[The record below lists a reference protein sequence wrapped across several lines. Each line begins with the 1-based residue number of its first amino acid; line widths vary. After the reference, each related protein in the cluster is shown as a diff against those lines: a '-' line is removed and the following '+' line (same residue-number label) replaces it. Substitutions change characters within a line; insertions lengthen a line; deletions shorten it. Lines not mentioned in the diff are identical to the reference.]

1 MKQMLIRT
9 QNAQPS
15 SSTISFFFNGR
26 GTLLEMK
33 PLGLFRSLLHQLFRQ
48 QRHLLESF
56 LPKFRTK
63 RDTLKAGW
71 EWQEGELSDYF
82 SDVIRNAQISPM
94 TVFIDALDEC
104 EYESDMRRLVSFF
117 ANLSSYAISSNYD
130 FKVCLSSRHYPHIGV
145 AGCEEIFLEMWNS
158 PDILKY
164 VQSELRLE
172 DTTGRSFQG
181 DVMEK
186 ASGIFLWVVLV
197 VASLVKE
204 RDEGRTVRE
213 MRQQLEELPDQ
224 LDELFTN
231 YFESVSARDRLET
244 LHLMQWI
251 LFAQRP
257 LTAAEVYCAL
267 AFCVEPPPRS
277 QKIWQEDC
285 LDNEPQIESRLRTL
299 SKGLVEIKEVHDDW
313 YLWPPQSLRVVQFIH
328 ESVRDFLIHRNGL
341 LILDSS
347 LGQLIPGKS
356 HDLLAR
362 ACINYLS
369 TEEFQTNSMIE
380 KAQVDRLSN
389 IDGKHA
395 DRIIMEYE
403 QYTLWDYAVRSMF
416 DHASRAES
424 GGVDQRYLARI
435 FHVRRRKGFD
445 DWRFFHDCLQ
455 AARYGN
461 IQGLGTMFLHIASE
475 HGLLSCVH
483 ELLSQG
489 VDVNV
494 RGGRHRFALIAAASE
509 GHTAIAQLLLQRGDK
524 AARDER
530 GMTALH
536 WTAREGHVEMLRLLL
551 EEGLDVTAK
560 DQNGMT
566 ALHMAVSS
574 GVGEA
579 LMVPILNAN
588 GADVDSVDKYGR
600 TALHLAA
607 DEGHHVIV
615 QLLLNAGACVTVI
628 DKGEKTALH
637 YAAESGNEET
647 VALLLKNG
655 ADVAVKDK
663 NGRMVLHGGADR
675 WRENVMIMQLLIAKG
690 ADAMAKDKDGVTP
703 LYLAVRKGNEKT
715 TRLLLDCGADATAKD
730 KDGVTPLHLAV
741 ESGNEK
747 TTRLL
752 LDCGAD
758 ATVSTKNKV
767 TVLHQAAGSWKE
779 NEVIVRL
786 LIDKGANVAAKDGKG
801 TLALHFAA
809 GCGHLEIVN
818 RLVELEA
825 DASAQT
831 KDGWQPIHFAAQGGH
846 LEIVKR
852 LIELKADASA
862 QTKDGWQPIHFAAQ
876 RGRLEVI
883 NYLVEL
889 EVDHQ
894 DQGHRISAD
903 QSLVY

>member
-130 FKVCLSSRHYPHIGV
+130 FKVCLSSRHYPHISV
-145 AGCEEIFLEMWNS
+145 AGCEEISLEMWNS

-172 DTTGRSFQG
+172 DITGRIFQG

-186 ASGIFLWVVLV
+186 ASGVFLWVVLV

-231 YFESVSARDRLET
+231 YFKSVSARDRLET

-277 QKIWQEDC
+277 QKAWQEGC

-299 SKGLVEIKEVHDDW
+299 SKGLVEIKEVDDDQ
-313 YLWPPQSLRVVQFIH
+313 YLWPPHSRVVQFIH

-369 TEEFQTNSMIE
+369 TEEFQTNSMIG
-380 KAQVDRLSN
+380 KAQADRLSD
-389 IDGKHA
+389 IDEKHA

-403 QYTLWDYAVRSMF
+403 QYILWDYAITSMF

-424 GGVDQRYLARI
+424 GGVDQRYLALI
-435 FHVRRRKGFD
+435 FHVRRRKEFD
-445 DWRFFHDCLQ
+445 DWRFFYDCLH
-455 AARYGN
+455 ADGYGD
-461 IQGLGTMFLHIASE
+461 IQGPGTMFLHIASE
-475 HGLLSCVH
+475 YGLLSCVH

-494 RGGRHRFALIAAASE
+494 RGGSYRYALIAAASE
-509 GHTAIAQLLLQRGDK
+509 GHTAIAQILLQRGDK
-524 AARDER
+524 AARDEH

-536 WTAREGHVEMLRLLL
+536 WAAREGHIEMLRLLL
-551 EEGLDVTAK
+551 EEGLDVTTK

-566 ALHMAVSS
+566 ALHMAASS

-579 LMVPILNAN
+579 LIVPILNAN
-588 GADVDSVDKYGR
+588 GVDVDSIDKNGR

-607 DEGHHVIV
+607 EDGHHVMV
-615 QLLLNAGACVTVI
+615 QLLLNAGACMTVI

-663 NGRMVLHGGADR
+663 NGRTVLHGEADR
-675 WRENVMIMQLLIAKG
+675 RRENVMIMQLLIAKG
-690 ADAMAKDKDGVTP
+690 ADAMANDK
-703 LYLAVRKGNEKT
+703 N
-715 TRLLLDCGADATAKD
+715 
-730 KDGVTPLHLAV
+730 GVTPLHLAAGR
-741 ESGNEK
+741 GNEK

-758 ATVSTKNKV
+758 ATVSTKNEV

-801 TLALHFAA
+801 TIALHFAA
-809 GCGHLEIVN
+809 GRGHLEIVNRLVQLEADTSAQTKDGWRPIHFAAQGGHLEVIDRLVELETDASAQTKDGWQPIHFAAQGGHLEVIN

-831 KDGWQPIHFAAQGGH
+831 KDGWQPIHFAARH
-846 LEIVKR
+846 
-852 LIELKADASA
+852 
-862 QTKDGWQPIHFAAQ
+862 
-876 RGRLEVI
+876 GRLEVI

-889 EVDHQ
+889 GVDA
-894 DQGHRISAD
+894 SA
-903 QSLVY
+903 